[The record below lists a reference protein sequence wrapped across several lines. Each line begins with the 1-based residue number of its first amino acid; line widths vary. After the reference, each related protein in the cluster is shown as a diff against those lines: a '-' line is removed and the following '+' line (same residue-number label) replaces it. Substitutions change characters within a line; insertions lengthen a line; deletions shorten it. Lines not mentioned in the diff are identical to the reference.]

1 MAYFRFKIDAMT
13 KIVKDSDNENEQDY
27 ILQDTKKTRVGAG
40 IIIVVL
46 IILVLAVI
54 GSYIYFE
61 NV

>member
-1 MAYFRFKIDAMT
+1 MT